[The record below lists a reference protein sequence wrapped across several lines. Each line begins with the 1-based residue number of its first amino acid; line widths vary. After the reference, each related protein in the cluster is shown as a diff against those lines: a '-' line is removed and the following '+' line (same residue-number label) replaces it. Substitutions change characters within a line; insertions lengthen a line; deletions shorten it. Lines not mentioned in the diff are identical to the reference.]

1 MKFSSKLIEAKLIQR
16 YKRFLA
22 DVEIADG
29 SQFTVHC
36 PNPGSM
42 MGLKEP
48 GSRVWISKSDNPKRK
63 LSHTLELI
71 EIQGDKQNAAS
82 LVGVNTNLPNKIA
95 EEAILAGNFPQFG
108 PFDEL
113 RREVK
118 YGENSRIDILLS
130 TADANSPDDESKM
143 RKTYIEVKSVTLQ
156 RQSGLHEF
164 PDGVTERG
172 RKHLGELAKMV
183 EAGNRAVMLYLIQRQ
198 DGDRLSFARDI
209 DPRYA
214 EAFDDAISRGVE
226 AIAIDCKITAQEI
239 IADRVIEIDE
249 PIIRQMK

>member
-1 MKFSSKLIEAKLIQR
+1 MKFSSNLIEAKLIQR

-22 DVEIADG
+22 DVEIEDG
-29 SQFTVHC
+29 SRFTVHC

-71 EIQGDKQNAAS
+71 ETLSNGQNSPS

-95 EEAILAGNFPQFG
+95 EEAILAGKIPQFG
-108 PFDEL
+108 QFDRL
-113 RREVK
+113 RCEVK

-130 TADANSPDDESKM
+130 AADANDGDKSHN
-143 RKTYIEVKSVTLQ
+143 TYIEVKSVTLQ
-156 RQSGLHEF
+156 RQPGLHEF

-172 RKHLGELAKMV
+172 RKHLGELANMV
-183 EAGNRAVMLYLIQRQ
+183 EAGERAIMLYLIQRQ

-226 AIAIDCKITAQEI
+226 AIAIDCKISAQEI
-239 IADRVIEIDE
+239 ITNRVIEIDE